1 MGFMKRGKAI
11 AKVLG
16 ELGVERSSEQG
27 MFMARQMVG
36 NMSKGGMPIA
46 DVRKLGNDALQA
58 YKDAEVAFA
67 SNAERVSR
75 YGTFENSLRGER
87 EASVQRVM
95 DTHRDNLNTAKAR
108 YKELSDQRGNLAGRE
123 NIEAFN
129 AQYGDELTRLQGD
142 IKNNPITR
150 ADSANRARQAAIEK
164 DEAEFK
170 NTFGVSRDE
179 YEKLQNNAV
188 TERKAKETAERERLE
203 DERLAREEA
212 QDAYDDERL
221 NDAYSGKL
229 RHPSEM
235 TSQRKATPVKSN
247 AEQSAQGGAESAAA
261 QDLSYDNYTS
271 DLNRAKL
278 AAGKDFMGRE
288 SRNEYFVERMNKRK
302 AEIDAMKAGEERTAA
317 IEKFNQDLQSGP
329 GINDYLMGNKIPH
342 KAAGFGIAAVAADVA
357 MGDGRRS
364 NAQLYSSPF

>member
-11 AKVLG
+11 AKVLE

-27 MFMARQMVG
+27 MFMARQMIG

-46 DVRKLGNDALQA
+46 DVRKLGNDAIQA

-67 SNAERVSR
+67 SNAEKVSR

-142 IKNNPITR
+142 IKNNPLTR
-150 ADSANRARQAAIEK
+150 ADSTNRARQ
-164 DEAEFK
+164 
-170 NTFGVSRDE
+170 
-179 YEKLQNNAV
+179 V
-188 TERKAKETAERERLE
+188 TEAKRAEEQRVALENTNRAVEESKNIDNKLGNRNIGYGNTTNQKPVKATTGSSTQKE
-203 DERLAREEA
+203 
-212 QDAYDDERL
+212 
-221 NDAYSGKL
+221 
-229 RHPSEM
+229 
-235 TSQRKATPVKSN
+235 ATPVKSN

-302 AEIDAMKAGEERTAA
+302 AEIDAMKTGEERTAA
-317 IEKFNQDLQSGP
+317 IENFNQDLQSGP

-342 KAAGFGIAAVAADVA
+342 KAAGFGIAAVTADVA

>member
-27 MFMARQMVG
+27 MFMAKQMIG

-46 DVRKLGNDALQA
+46 DVRKLGNDAIQA

-67 SNAERVSR
+67 SNAEKVSR

-142 IKNNPITR
+142 IKNNPLTR
-150 ADSANRARQAAIEK
+150 ADSTNRARQ
-164 DEAEFK
+164 
-170 NTFGVSRDE
+170 
-179 YEKLQNNAV
+179 V
-188 TERKAKETAERERLE
+188 TEAKRAEEQRVALENTNRAVEESKNIDMQELIRRSHAHEKNVAAADKLGNRNIGYGNTTNQKPVKATTGSSTQK
-203 DERLAREEA
+203 
-212 QDAYDDERL
+212 
-221 NDAYSGKL
+221 
-229 RHPSEM
+229 
-235 TSQRKATPVKSN
+235 KATPVKSN

-261 QDLSYDNYTS
+261 QDLSYGNYTS

-302 AEIDAMKAGEERTAA
+302 AEIDAMKAGDERTAA
-317 IEKFNQDLQSGP
+317 IENFNQDLQSGP

-342 KAAGFGIAAVAADVA
+342 KAAGFGIAAVTADVA

>member
-11 AKVLG
+11 AKVLE

-27 MFMARQMVG
+27 MFMARQMIG

-46 DVRKLGNDALQA
+46 DVRKLGNDAIQA

-67 SNAERVSR
+67 SNAEKVSR

-142 IKNNPITR
+142 IKNNPLTR
-150 ADSANRARQAAIEK
+150 ADSANRARQAAAER
-164 DEAEFK
+164 EAK
-170 NTFGVSRDE
+170 
-179 YEKLQNNAV
+179 QA
-188 TERKAKETAERERLE
+188 AERERLE

-235 TSQRKATPVKSN
+235 TSQKKATPVKSN

-302 AEIDAMKAGEERTAA
+302 AEIDAMKTGEERTAA
-317 IEKFNQDLQSGP
+317 IENFNQDLQSGP

-342 KAAGFGIAAVAADVA
+342 KAAGFGIAAVTADVA

>member
-27 MFMARQMVG
+27 MFMARQMIG

-46 DVRKLGNDALQA
+46 DVRKLGNDAIQA

-67 SNAERVSR
+67 SNAEKVSR

-142 IKNNPITR
+142 IKNNPLTR
-150 ADSANRARQAAIEK
+150 ADSANRARQAAAER
-164 DEAEFK
+164 EAK
-170 NTFGVSRDE
+170 
-179 YEKLQNNAV
+179 QA
-188 TERKAKETAERERLE
+188 AERERLE

-235 TSQRKATPVKSN
+235 TSQKKATPVKSN

-302 AEIDAMKAGEERTAA
+302 AEIDAMKTGEERTAA
-317 IEKFNQDLQSGP
+317 IENFNQDLQSGP

-342 KAAGFGIAAVAADVA
+342 KAAGFGIAAVTADVA

>member
-11 AKVLG
+11 AKVLE

-27 MFMARQMVG
+27 MFMARQMIG

-46 DVRKLGNDALQA
+46 DVRKLGNDAIQA

-67 SNAERVSR
+67 SNAEKVSR

-108 YKELSDQRGNLAGRE
+108 DKELSDQRGNLAGRE

-142 IKNNPITR
+142 IKNNPLTR
-150 ADSANRARQAAIEK
+150 ADSANRARQAAAER
-164 DEAEFK
+164 EAK
-170 NTFGVSRDE
+170 
-179 YEKLQNNAV
+179 QA
-188 TERKAKETAERERLE
+188 AERERLE

-235 TSQRKATPVKSN
+235 TSQKKATPVKSN

-302 AEIDAMKAGEERTAA
+302 AEIDAMKTGEERTAA
-317 IEKFNQDLQSGP
+317 IENFNQDLQSGP

-342 KAAGFGIAAVAADVA
+342 KAAGFGIAAVTADVA

>member
-1 MGFMKRGKAI
+1 
-11 AKVLG
+11 
-16 ELGVERSSEQG
+16 
-27 MFMARQMVG
+27 
-36 NMSKGGMPIA
+36 
-46 DVRKLGNDALQA
+46 
-58 YKDAEVAFA
+58 
-67 SNAERVSR
+67 
-75 YGTFENSLRGER
+75 
-87 EASVQRVM
+87 M

-142 IKNNPITR
+142 IKNNPLTR
-150 ADSANRARQAAIEK
+150 ADSANKARQ
-164 DEAEFK
+164 
-170 NTFGVSRDE
+170 
-179 YEKLQNNAV
+179 V
-188 TERKAKETAERERLE
+188 TEAKRAEEQRVALENTNRAVEESKNIDMQELIRRSHAHEENVAAADKLGNTNIGFGNTTNQKPVKATTGSSTQKE
-203 DERLAREEA
+203 
-212 QDAYDDERL
+212 
-221 NDAYSGKL
+221 
-229 RHPSEM
+229 
-235 TSQRKATPVKSN
+235 ATPVKSN

-271 DLNRAKL
+271 DLNRTKL

-302 AEIDAMKAGEERTAA
+302 AEIDAMKTGEERTAA
-317 IEKFNQDLQSGP
+317 IENFNQDLQSGP

-342 KAAGFGIAAVAADVA
+342 KAAGFGIAAVTADVV